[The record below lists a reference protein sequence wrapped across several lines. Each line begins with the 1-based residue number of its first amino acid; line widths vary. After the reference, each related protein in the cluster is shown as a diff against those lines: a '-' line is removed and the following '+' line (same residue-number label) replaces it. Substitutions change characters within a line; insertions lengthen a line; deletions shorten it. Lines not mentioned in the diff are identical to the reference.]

1 MNIIKKE
8 YISRLAAGLFLFI
21 VLSCALAAGSGG
33 ADAQSAQGADKS
45 APQGHEN
52 CTHGNEPAGADEHAK
67 SAPAA
72 LETFSLKDRTEIK
85 TPAAGEKNEI
95 KGAKDHD
102 GHAHSKEAAG
112 HGAGE
117 AEIKIDGLIEEKVR
131 VETVYET
138 VDANAVVKFH
148 PDHYARIVPF
158 VPGRVRHISA
168 KLGDKVKKGQEL
180 LVIESVEIFN
190 AKVEYLKN
198 LNRYEV
204 ALAKYDNIVKM
215 GELGSFTQ
223 KNVEEAQTNLS
234 DAKSQ
239 YEKAMVARAAA
250 AKKFER
256 VKKLVDSGVSS
267 RSELEGAENELR
279 SASIEVESSR
289 SRLTNAEKS
298 MSREEKLSDT
308 KISLKKETAD
318 IQNEFYEARQNY
330 DISRKYLAI
339 VGVECEPGG
348 PCREHELGTFSI
360 YSPIDGVVIEQ
371 NAVIGGS
378 IDAANPVMCVG
389 DYDSAAIDIDIYEKD
404 LANVKTGQ
412 KVEIENNYGKIISGR
427 ITYVSNILE
436 PNTRTLKARAE
447 IDRNPELL
455 KVGEFVNC
463 AVLTGERPNAV
474 TVPQSALI
482 EDGGRFIAFVKCG
495 KSYDKVLVK
504 TGHKFRDRV
513 EIKEGIA
520 PNAVVVTV
528 GNYQLL
534 NMSLSTKLE
543 LSCDSC
549 K

>member
-8 YISRLAAGLFLFI
+8 YIFRLAAGLFLII
-21 VLSCALAAGSGG
+21 VLSGAFAAGSGG
-33 ADAQSAQGADKS
+33 ANAQSAQGADKS
-45 APQGHEN
+45 ADAGHEN
-52 CTHGNEPAGADEHAK
+52 CSHGHEAAGADEHAQ
-67 SAPAA
+67 SGPAA

-85 TPAAGEKNEI
+85 TLADAEKNEV
-95 KGAKDHD
+95 KGAKDSDDHGHSSHGAEAGNAHSAGD
-102 GHAHSKEAAG
+102 GHDHSKEAAG
-112 HGAGE
+112 HSAGE

-138 VDANAVVKFH
+138 VNANAVVKFH

-204 ALAKYDNIVKM
+204 ALAKYENIVKM

-223 KNVEEAQTNLS
+223 KNVEEAQTALS

-239 YEKAMVARAAA
+239 YEKAVVARATA

-378 IDAANPVMCVG
+378 IDTANPVMCVG

-404 LANVKTGQ
+404 LAKVKTGQ

-447 IDRNPELL
+447 IDTNPELL
-455 KVGEFVNC
+455 KIGEFVNC

-513 EIKEGIA
+513 EISEGIA
-520 PNAVVVTV
+520 PNAV
-528 GNYQLL
+528 G
-534 NMSLSTKLE
+534 SSR
-543 LSCDSC
+543 
-549 K
+549 